1 MKHRVTCLTEN
12 FWYEAV
18 EYLEKYIAS
27 LKTSTKCTDTK
38 VDYDVTGIEKS
49 PCTSQLWKKCV
60 GIEHDE
66 YTCYFRHWFRNVDGS
81 LQTCRFSHLAMMP
94 LIRSCVWQG
103 LLAEFV
109 TDKLLGREAVRL
121 RVENELEHYSN
132 LSSLDLRCKIGILAQ
147 DFFGVIKNYLKATD
161 KPLTKSALGAA
172 EKIVV
177 NTSGADYRNAR
188 KGWSNREERKNLAQQ
203 IIDSGIAELKTRR
216 EQEMFIW
223 GFFGDNATLK
233 QDSPKAVLRLLTKY
247 IDIDTGECVIKRW
260 SKEEIR
266 ENCREVKLKANFERT
281 SKRVFEVCKKIKNGQ
296 KLSNADRQF
305 KFTHKELFVEK
316 MLG

>member
-12 FWYEAV
+12 FWYDAV
-18 EYLEKYIAS
+18 EYLEKYVEN
-27 LKTSTKCTDTK
+27 LKNSTRCVNTA

-66 YTCYFRHWFRNVDGS
+66 YTCHFQHWFRNVDGR
-81 LQTCRFSHLAMMP
+81 LRTCRFSHLAMMP
-94 LIRSCVWQG
+94 LVRSCVWQG

-109 TDKLLGREAVRL
+109 TNKLLNRDAVRL

-132 LSSLDLRCKIGILAQ
+132 LSSSDLRCKIGLLAQ
-147 DFFGVIKNYLKATD
+147 DFFGVVKNHLKSQSN
-161 KPLTKSALGAA
+161 PLTRGALGAA
-172 EKIVV
+172 EKIVIH
-177 NTSGADYRNAR
+177 NSGVDYRNAR
-188 KGWSNREERKNLAQQ
+188 KGWCNRMERKKLAQL
-203 IIDSGIAELKTRR
+203 IIDSGVAELQTRR

-223 GFFGDNATLK
+223 GFFGDNTTLK

-247 IDIDTGECVIKRW
+247 IDIETGECVIKRW

-266 ENCREVKLKANFERT
+266 EKCREAKLKANFERT
-281 SKRVFEVCKKIKNGQ
+281 SKRVFEIYKKMKNGQ
-296 KLSNADRQF
+296 KLSNADYQF
-305 KFTHKELFVEK
+305 RFTHKELFVEK
-316 MLG
+316 ILG